1 MTSQEKQCRT
11 SAEKKSN
18 RPRIKSQLSEAAD
31 GLSVKTSTSNI
42 RFRLVT
48 STMIAFSPSSSTTD
62 QPVARST
69 YAQDYRSPS
78 CVYLG

>member
-1 MTSQEKQCRT
+1 MSIL
-11 SAEKKSN
+11 KKRNVEQAQKSI
-18 RPRIKSQLSEAAD
+18 RPRIKSELSKASGRTFGED
-31 GLSVKTSTSNI
+31 FNLEHSFSI
-42 RFRLVT
+42 VT
-48 STMIAFSPSSSTTD
+48 STMIALSPSSSTTD

>member
-1 MTSQEKQCRT
+1 MSIL
-11 SAEKKSN
+11 KKRNVEQAQKSI
-18 RPRIKSQLSEAAD
+18 RPRIKSELSKASGRTFGED
-31 GLSVKTSTSNI
+31 FNLEHSFSI
-42 RFRLVT
+42 VT

>member
-1 MTSQEKQCRT
+1 MRIL
-11 SAEKKSN
+11 KKRNVERAQKSI
-18 RPRIKSQLSEAAD
+18 RPRIKSELSKASGRTFGED
-31 GLSVKTSTSNI
+31 FNLEHSFSI
-42 RFRLVT
+42 VT

>member
-1 MTSQEKQCRT
+1 MSIL
-11 SAEKKSN
+11 KKRNVEQAQKSI
-18 RPRIKSQLSEAAD
+18 RPRIKSELSKASGRTFGED
-31 GLSVKTSTSNI
+31 FNLEHSFSI
-42 RFRLVT
+42 VT
-48 STMIAFSPSSSTTD
+48 STMIASSPSSSTTD